1 MRITL
6 FGKSGQVG
14 RELEPLLSPLGT
26 LAAFDRGDVDLERP
40 ASIRE
45 TLRRERPDVL
55 VNAAAYT
62 AVDRAEAEPER
73 ARLVNAEAVAV
84 MAEEMADSGGW
95 FVHYSTDY
103 VFDGTKSGGS
113 VETDP
118 AAPLNV
124 YGATKLA
131 GERLVAESGCRHL
144 IFRTSWVYAAHGH
157 NFLRTMLRLLQE
169 RDEIAV
175 VDDQVGA
182 PTSASLI
189 AGVTADIVRGLWGT
203 PVGQPASGIYH
214 LAAAGAT
221 SWHGYAEF
229 IAAAARA
236 ERQDELDGTRRPALR
251 RGGQR
256 AERQRGH
263 AERQRTQT
271 MRHRT
276 HHTTPYG
283 YCAALMP
290 RMRPASAACAC
301 CFSIACAN
309 SCGPPGLTTC
319 PVAVRRCTIMGSAS
333 TSRTSAAI
341 RSRTAGAISFGPNRP
356 TSPSMVTSGKPA
368 SPTVGTSGSI
378 EARWLAVM
386 ASSFSLPESKC
397 GRRIA

>member
-26 LAAFDRGDVDLERP
+26 LAAFDRGDVDLEQP

-103 VFDGTKSGGS
+103 VFDGTKCGGS

-189 AGVTADIVRGLWGT
+189 AGVTADIVRGLRGW
-203 PVGQPASGIYH
+203 PRGQPASGIYH

-221 SWHGYAEF
+221 SWHGYAEL

-236 ERQDELDGTRRPALR
+236 GGLDLRVAPGRIRRQPSSALAQPARRPA
-251 RGGQR
+251 
-256 AERQRGH
+256 
-263 AERQRTQT
+263 
-271 MRHRT
+271 
-276 HHTTPYG
+276 
-283 YCAALMP
+283 
-290 RMRPASAACAC
+290 
-301 CFSIACAN
+301 N
-309 SCGPPGLTTC
+309 SLLDT
-319 PVAVRRCTIMGSAS
+319 SKL
-333 TSRTSAAI
+333 SRT
-341 RSRTAGAISFGPNRP
+341 FGTVLPPWQRDVASVVA
-356 TSPSMVTSGKPA
+356 TVLSQATPA
-368 SPTVGTSGSI
+368 
-378 EARWLAVM
+378 
-386 ASSFSLPESKC
+386 
-397 GRRIA
+397 